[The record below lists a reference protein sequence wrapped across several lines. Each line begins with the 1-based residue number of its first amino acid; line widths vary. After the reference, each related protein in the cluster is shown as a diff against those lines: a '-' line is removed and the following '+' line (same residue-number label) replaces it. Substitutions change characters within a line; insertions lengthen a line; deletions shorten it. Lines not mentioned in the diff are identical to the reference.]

1 MAKLQEKKFFKV
13 IILIVVF
20 CIPIIYSFFYLKSY
34 WDPYGKLE
42 NMDVAIVNLDKGKD
56 GENKGKEL
64 VDKLVDKNVLK
75 LSTVTEE
82 EANQGLSNQQYYA
95 TITIP
100 ENFTENLES
109 AKEENKNTATITYRP
124 NQKLNYLAS
133 QIINKVV
140 TAAQTEIQTEVSKE
154 VVATLSDNLREVP
167 DSLGKISDGADE
179 IYDGSTSLRDGLK
192 AIKEGT
198 ETLDDKYSMFDDGIK
213 TAYEGSNTLAQGTA
227 KVNSGVKDLSRGGKT
242 LE

>member
-109 AKEENKNTATITYRP
+109 A
-124 NQKLNYLAS
+124 
-133 QIINKVV
+133 
-140 TAAQTEIQTEVSKE
+140 
-154 VVATLSDNLREVP
+154 
-167 DSLGKISDGADE
+167 
-179 IYDGSTSLRDGLK
+179 
-192 AIKEGT
+192 IKETPAENNTLPVNELKETADFQHPGQRSCTPT
-198 ETLDDKYSMFDDGIK
+198 ETESLQATG
-213 TAYEGSNTLAQGTA
+213 
-227 KVNSGVKDLSRGGKT
+227 
-242 LE
+242 